1 MSYTC
6 RRIAASPD
14 QVFALLA
21 DPTSYPQWL
30 IGASEIRDHDPRWPA
45 AGSTFDHLVGVKPF
59 VLADSTKVLAVEPG
73 RSLQL
78 HVRARPF
85 VSAIV
90 TFTITGGPDDSVIC
104 MEEEPA
110 IRTVGNAVRPLL
122 DPVIHVRN
130 HRSLRRLARLL
141 ERDVDEGSPRR

>member
-14 QVFALLA
+14 QVFAFLA
-21 DPTSYPQWL
+21 DPTSYPL
-30 IGASEIRDHDPRWPA
+30 
-45 AGSTFDHLVGVKPF
+45 GSTFDHLVGVKPF
-59 VLADSTKVLAVEPG
+59 VVPDSTKVLEVEPG
-73 RSLQL
+73 RSLKL
-78 HVRARPF
+78 HVQARPF

-90 TFTITGGPDDSVIC
+90 TFTITGGPNDSVIC

-110 IRTVGNAVRPLL
+110 PRLVGNIVRPLL

-130 HRSLRRLARLL
+130 HRSLLRLARLIHH
-141 ERDVDEGSPRR
+141 EVNAVSPRP